1 MDKLLS
7 KAGTTLVTFAVRSGV
22 QLASSYVL
30 KSVSKLVEGV
40 PEKDRRRVERLKIKL
55 QNRID
60 IITHAIELIRLIAA
74 RGNTEMEGTINLADE
89 LKSEIDD
96 FHDYITD
103 LSENESLKKEEIVSI
118 EKSMNIL
125 LLKINQTIP
134 IINLALTTSGAR
146 LSGNMNSFVSPGQ
159 LLKSAAIV
167 HDSNEIYKTAIR
179 NRDNDEVN
187 IQVGPSFDMTTYDIF
202 YSAPDSGSN
211 QSKAKI
217 IWKERYPRSTI
228 RIIRVVNKNFEYSYI
243 LGIEENFND
252 ERYHDEDDKPEQI
265 KVDTRAIHRVFFSAS
280 GKLLKLEDR
289 NSPVLVLKVRKVT
302 TEQIDNEI
310 TSQTGRTKNN
320 KKAESKFDWLAFG
333 CYDDIDN
340 GDESTKSSESDEDT
354 DSNNVGVNAADVISV
369 KEPIIKKENAVK
381 RNSATYNRK
390 AIIPEIP
397 FVSKSLSL
405 MEYLLRICA
414 LQANDQQSVFDVK
427 DERLRLYLND
437 ENTVRSENEETEID
451 HLESKFKNLTVND
464 KLTMSG
470 SPHKTLSQIEQNKE
484 AESK

>member
-60 IITHAIELIRLIAA
+60 IIMHAIELIRLIAA

-96 FHDYITD
+96 FHDYIND

-187 IQVGPSFDMTTYDIF
+187 IQVGPSFDMTTYNIF

-228 RIIRVVNKNFEYSYI
+228 RIIRVVSKNFEYSYI

-252 ERYHDEDDKPEQI
+252 ERYHDEDDNPEQI

-310 TSQTGRTKNN
+310 TSQTERTKNN
-320 KKAESKFDWLAFG
+320 KKAKSKFDWLAFG
-333 CYDDIDN
+333 CYDDVDN
-340 GDESTKSSESDEDT
+340 GDESAKSSESDEDT
-354 DSNNVGVNAADVISV
+354 DSNNVGVDAADEISV
-369 KEPIIKKENAVK
+369 KEHIIKKENAVTQ
-381 RNSATYNRK
+381 NSATHNRK

-437 ENTVRSENEETEID
+437 ENTVRSDNEETEIH
-451 HLESKFKNLTVND
+451 HLEAKFKNLTVND
-464 KLTMSG
+464 KLTISG
-470 SPHKTLSQIEQNKE
+470 SPRKTSSQIEQNKE